1 MKEVTVLATNIDVFM
16 KQQEEKQEKQKAD
29 DTSAINARIEKIDTE
44 IDHLK
49 GKITEARDQ
58 AEKELDKEVKAI
70 NDKANEL
77 DQRLGLLVNEN
88 KNNVEELVS
97 LKEANFAQLEKAK
110 FVDALSE
117 RVNNMD
123 AERQKSEALLIQK
136 NEELITLNT
145 NAIKDLEK
153 LHDDRLDNLEQ
164 ANKAALENTSQVN
177 NSLTIMIEG
186 LKSEHGEV
194 KEAIQDLNEMIQQ
207 AEDKAKHDAD
217 TNQSKNNTIINEFK
231 TDIEN
236 RYQNISIQYQDSFDK
251 VTAENQKLRDDLN
264 EVTVLATNIDVFVK
278 QQEEKQEKQKADDTS
293 AINARIE
300 KIDTEIDHLKGK
312 ITEARDQAEKELDKE
327 VKTIND
333 KANELD
339 QRLGLL
345 VNENKNNVEELVS
358 LKEANF
364 AQLEKAKFVDAL
376 SERVNNMDAERQK
389 SEALLIQKNEELIIL
404 NTNAIKDLEKLHD
417 DRLDNLEQAN
427 KAALE
432 NTSQVNNSLTIMI
445 EGLKS
450 EHGEVKEAIQ
460 DLNEMI
466 QQAEDKA
473 KHDADTNQSKNNT
486 IINEFKTDIENR
498 YQNISIQYQD
508 SFDKAMAENQKLKDD
523 LNKLKG
529 DNDTL
534 GEIVENIQTTVSG
547 LKITTKEKFE
557 SNEKNIQEINSF
569 TTNIKLQM

>member
-1 MKEVTVLATNIDVFM
+1 
-16 KQQEEKQEKQKAD
+16 
-29 DTSAINARIEKIDTE
+29 
-44 IDHLK
+44 
-49 GKITEARDQ
+49 
-58 AEKELDKEVKAI
+58 
-70 NDKANEL
+70 
-77 DQRLGLLVNEN
+77 
-88 KNNVEELVS
+88 
-97 LKEANFAQLEKAK
+97 
-110 FVDALSE
+110 
-117 RVNNMD
+117 
-123 AERQKSEALLIQK
+123 
-136 NEELITLNT
+136 
-145 NAIKDLEK
+145 
-153 LHDDRLDNLEQ
+153 
-164 ANKAALENTSQVN
+164 
-177 NSLTIMIEG
+177 MIEG

-312 ITEARDQAEKELDKE
+312 ITEARDQVEKELDKE
-327 VKTIND
+327 VKAIND

-389 SEALLIQKNEELIIL
+389 SEALLIQKNEELITL

-417 DRLDNLEQAN
+417 GRLDNLEQAN

-508 SFDKAMAENQKLKDD
+508 SFDKVTAENQKLRDD
-523 LNKLKG
+523 LNELKG

-569 TTNIKLQM
+569 TTNIKLQMEADQENNLDVIKKDIDSLKSLIGAHEKDMGDKFSAYVIKFESEKQALKDDIEKNAGDNFADIREDISILKGDVLGN